1 MLLSFEEI
9 NCAIVYGD
17 GRPFLIALIKIND
30 EYRDANTKKLIQNLN
45 SKLNTVEKIRKF
57 IILDVEPSYEN
68 GMMTQTMKIK
78 KDKFS
83 YSIKNKLKNSI
94 AIYNIFYTIR

>member
-30 EYRDANTKKLIQNLN
+30 EYRDANIKKLIQNLN

-78 KDKFS
+78 KDKVFLLYKKQIEKL
-83 YSIKNKLKNSI
+83 YSNL
-94 AIYNIFYTIR
+94 